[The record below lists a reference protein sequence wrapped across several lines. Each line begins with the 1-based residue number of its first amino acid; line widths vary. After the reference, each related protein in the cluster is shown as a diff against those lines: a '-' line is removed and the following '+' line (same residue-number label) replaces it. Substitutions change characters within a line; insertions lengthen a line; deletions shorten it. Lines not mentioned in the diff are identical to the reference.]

1 MFSKLSTY
9 LETGKVLSYDVIP
22 ILKVFVDLFQ
32 ESVWDFKA
40 RTFFACFTPFVYC
53 QHKEHYSV

>member
-32 ESVWDFKA
+32 EISLGF
-40 RTFFACFTPFVYC
+40 
-53 QHKEHYSV
+53 